1 MPVVEATLQLDQGTA
16 PTWSL
21 CWVGGYQGVN
31 LAGTTPTVVF
41 RQVPTDAPLVTM
53 TNVPNANGSVITYA
67 APLVNVPVWVPSI
80 DAEVTMTLYPVVF
93 SMTVADMA
101 LLVFPFMRAKF
112 NVLWPVSGISIDVV
126 HWEVEVDSV

>member
-1 MPVVEATLQLDQGTA
+1 M
-16 PTWSL
+16 
-21 CWVGGYQGVN
+21 N

-67 APLVNVPVWVPSI
+67 APLANVPVWVPSI

-93 SMTVADMA
+93 SMTAADMA

-112 NVLWPVSGISIDVV
+112 NVLWASGISIDVV